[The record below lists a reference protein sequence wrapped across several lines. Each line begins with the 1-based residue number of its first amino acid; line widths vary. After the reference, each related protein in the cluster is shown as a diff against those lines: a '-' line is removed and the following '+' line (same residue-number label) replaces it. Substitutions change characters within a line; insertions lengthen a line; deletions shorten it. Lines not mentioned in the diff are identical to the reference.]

1 MKVGSKV
8 RVIGIPDSLEDY
20 PDLPTKSAFLKCV
33 GREFIVA
40 CFNEVGMA
48 EIKIESVTGS
58 IGEKIWIE
66 PKFLELLSK

>member
-8 RVIGIPDSLEDY
+8 RLIGIPDGLEDY
-20 PDLPTKSAFLKCV
+20 PDFPTKSTFLKCV

-40 CFNEVGMA
+40 GLNEVGMA
-48 EIKIESVTGS
+48 EINIESVTGS
-58 IGEKIWIE
+58 SDEKIWIE